1 MWFLGLHALIWGFML
16 IATIVLGIRAYQK
29 GKLEDFEDR
38 SN

>member
-1 MWFLGLHALIWGFML
+1 MWFLGVHALIWGFML
-16 IATIVLGIRAYQK
+16 VAIIVLGTRAYRK

>member
-16 IATIVLGIRAYQK
+16 ITAIVLGIRAYQK
-29 GKLEDFEDR
+29 GKFEDFEDR

>member
-16 IATIVLGIRAYQK
+16 LAAIVLGIHAYQK